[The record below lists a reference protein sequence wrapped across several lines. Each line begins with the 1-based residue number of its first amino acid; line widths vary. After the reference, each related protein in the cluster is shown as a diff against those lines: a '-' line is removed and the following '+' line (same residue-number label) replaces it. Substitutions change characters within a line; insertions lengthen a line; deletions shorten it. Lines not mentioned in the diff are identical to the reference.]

1 MGKYV
6 DKFKSFREECFTT
19 TIPILTPRV
28 AGAGMMVSPKTLA
41 AAIIGKLTGEP
52 EHDPSCDCE
61 LCKYR
66 EVKKEAQNQVFQQ
79 RAKFTNFV
87 EKHTYKHGDND
98 ELTEDEVIHHINW
111 LTNNFPEIVWR
122 YEDREG
128 PLYLADRI
136 AASHKS
142 KVDMTLLQI
151 LLDNHKLTFLS
162 KDELDEIVDNT
173 ELDNNGMIDSWAAMF
188 EIAALRKEREMEGFE
203 AAVALD
209 IP

>member
-52 EHDPSCDCE
+52 EHDANCDCE

-66 EVKKEAQNQVFQQ
+66 EVKKQAQNQVFQQ

-87 EKHTYKHGDND
+87 EKYTYKHNDND
-98 ELTEDEVIHHINW
+98 ELTEEEAIYYYQW
-111 LTNNFPEIVWR
+111 LSENFPSVVFA
-122 YEDREG
+122 YEEHES
-128 PLYLADRI
+128 PMLLADKI
-136 AASHKS
+136 AMSHKS
-142 KVDMTLLQI
+142 KIDMTLLDIVLQKKNYI
-151 LLDNHKLTFLS
+151 DIPNSNIEDIIKDVEANEGYLDCWIALQTIAEQLKEGEYAGF
-162 KDELDEIVDNT
+162 D
-173 ELDNNGMIDSWAAMF
+173 AA
-188 EIAALRKEREMEGFE
+188 I
-203 AAVALD
+203 ALD